1 MIDNIKISYHKD
13 GVVTTM
19 EMVDEW
25 SDNLPYVL
33 ADMFKRVI
41 DDTNANADIVIKEL
55 MDSYAYEQE
64 ELDSD

>member
-19 EMVDEW
+19 EMVDDYT
-25 SDNLPYVL
+25 DNLPYVL

-41 DDTNANADIVIKEL
+41 DDTNANPDIVIKEL
-55 MDSYAYEQE
+55 KDYYGDEA
-64 ELDSD
+64 

>member
-19 EMVDEW
+19 EMVDDYT
-25 SDNLPYVL
+25 DNLPYVL

-41 DDTNANADIVIKEL
+41 DDTNANPDIVIKEL
-55 MDSYAYEQE
+55 TDYYGDEA
-64 ELDSD
+64 